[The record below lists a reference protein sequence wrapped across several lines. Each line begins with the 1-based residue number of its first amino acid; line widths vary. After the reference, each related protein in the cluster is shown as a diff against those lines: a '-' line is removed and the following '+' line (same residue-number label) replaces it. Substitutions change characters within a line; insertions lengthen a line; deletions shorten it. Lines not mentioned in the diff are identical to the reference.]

1 MSKLTMFTARRCRV
15 QRIPPRLRGDRVAG
29 LAGASRQ
36 LGANCI
42 PPVASLDGAG
52 KAAGCWHTGCKSNAN
67 SRIAQQSGPAL
78 ATSPAVAMIDAR
90 EVHQA
95 PAKTSGS
102 GL

>member
-42 PPVASLDGAG
+42 PPVASLDGGESSRMLAYRMQIE
-52 KAAGCWHTGCKSNAN
+52 CK
-67 SRIAQQSGPAL
+67 
-78 ATSPAVAMIDAR
+78 
-90 EVHQA
+90 
-95 PAKTSGS
+95 
-102 GL
+102 